1 EKIVH
6 IPKCVMQS
14 GRGPYR
20 DIAGVS
26 LDDFIRKTG
35 MKVRVLYKIDTNFA
49 NRQLYRNGF
58 LKNYVEDYLRH
69 PLVQSYEALAVPA

>member
-1 EKIVH
+1 
-6 IPKCVMQS
+6 MQS
-14 GRGPYR
+14 GRGPYQ

-26 LDDFIRKTG
+26 LDEFTHKTG
-35 MKVRVLYKIDTNFA
+35 VKVRVLHRIDTKFA

-69 PLVQSYEALAVPA
+69 PMTQSYEALPQPA